1 MENLDPRKIQTF
13 INGSPTVKDI
23 EKQTDIRKDKGHF
36 VESYIDLA
44 TKIAELQFR
53 NPNYV
58 LLFRGQRSDY
68 LNRSKN
74 TSLKPTLFRPIRGQ
88 KSNPGSGEL
97 NRRFNTLKNAERE
110 LVKKYAS
117 AKFIGIDR
125 LKRQRILRWAI
136 LQHYEVCPTPLMDVT
151 HSLRIACSFGSGS
164 PYGDAYLFVLAVPH
178 LSGVV
183 TASAE
188 AGVQMIRLASACPP
202 SAVRPHIQEGYL
214 LGEYPD
220 MGEYDQ
226 KANYNHYEVD
236 FGRRL
241 IAKFRF
247 DPVTF
252 WNDPQFP
259 RVDDKALYPI
269 AKHDPLRRV
278 AERVKRML

>member
-1 MENLDPRKIQTF
+1 MENLDPRRIQTF
-13 INGSPTVKDI
+13 VNGSPSFKDI
-23 EKQTDIRKDKGHF
+23 EKQTDIRKNKGHF
-36 VESYIDLA
+36 VSSYLDLV

-58 LLFRGQRSDY
+58 LLFRGQGSDY

-74 TSLKPTLFRPIRGQ
+74 TSLKPTLFRPR
-88 KSNPGSGEL
+88 SGETANPDSSEL
-97 NRRFNTLKNAERE
+97 DRRFRKLKKAERL
-110 LVKKYAS
+110 LVERYAS
-117 AKFIGIDR
+117 AHLIGVER

-136 LQHYEVCPTPLMDVT
+136 LQHYEICPTPLMDVT
-151 HSLRIACSFGSGS
+151 YSLRIACSFGSDS
-164 PYGDAYLFVLAVPH
+164 SDEDSYLFVLAVPH

-202 SAVRPHIQEGYL
+202 SAIRPHIQEGYL

-220 MGEYDQ
+220 MGDYDQ
-226 KANYNHYEVD
+226 KANYSHYEVD

-247 DPVTF
+247 DPDTF
-252 WNDPQFP
+252 WDDPQFP
-259 RVDDKALYPI
+259 QVG
-269 AKHDPLRRV
+269 
-278 AERVKRML
+278 